1 MSLKAEGLQLAHVH
15 ESHFDVSLDGA
26 LLARYV
32 YRPDFPQIEALKPYI
47 EPIRTLG
54 GDLVTTYR
62 PHDHVWHKG
71 IQLALPH
78 VGDQNIWGGYTF
90 VREHRAYVQLDNNGS
105 MEHESFD
112 ALTVEASSVEAQER
126 LGWFSYA
133 GERMVD
139 ERREIA
145 FDVSGADDGAWVLSF
160 TTTLRNCG
168 DDPLV
173 FSSPTVEG
181 RPDAG
186 YGGLTWRAPRSFTGG
201 DIIASEGRSGPE
213 LMGARGRWLG
223 FVGKHDG
230 NGNASTVVFVDE
242 EGMPDVPT
250 TWFVRTEPYATICAS
265 PFFHE
270 AVVVPT
276 DGSLR
281 FAWAVIVADGAW
293 NAATIEQFI
302 KTHGVDQRRASRVDG
317 AVRAES

>member
-1 MSLKAEGLQLAHVH
+1 MSRVDGLQLAHVH
-15 ESHFDVSLDGA
+15 ASHLDVSFGGV

-32 YRPDFPQIEALKPYI
+32 YRPEYPQIEALKPYI
-47 EPIRTLG
+47 EPVRTLG

-90 VREHRAYVQLDNNGS
+90 VRERGAYIQLDNNGS
-105 MEHESFD
+105 MEHEGFE
-112 ALTVEASSVEAQER
+112 ALTAGSSSVDVVEN
-126 LGWFSYA
+126 LGWFSYG

-139 ERREIA
+139 ERRELG
-145 FDVSGADDGAWVLSF
+145 FDVSGAEQGAWVLSF
-160 TTTLRNCG
+160 ATTLQNCG
-168 DDPLV
+168 EAPLV

-201 DIIASEGRSGPE
+201 EIIGSEGRSGPE
-213 LMGARGRWLG
+213 LMGEQGRWLG

-242 EGMPDVPT
+242 ADPSDLPA
-250 TWFVRTEPYATICAS
+250 TWFVRTEPYATICAA

-270 AVVVPT
+270 AVTVPV

-281 FAWAVIVADGAW
+281 FSWSVIVADGAW
-293 NAATIEQFI
+293 DGPAIERFI
-302 KTHGVDQRRASRVDG
+302 EAHGVDRRRPAADG
-317 AVRAES
+317 KVRADA